1 MKAETMYECEKEN
14 QEYLDSLNLKSSCCN
29 DDLIATT
36 MDNWLC
42 VACGQEHKPKEMIK
56 NATKNK
62 KIESPIFKG
71 LSEIKKRLR
80 RERK

>member
-42 VACGQEHKPKEMIK
+42 VACGQEHKPEVDSSQPLDVKQEGGKSNI
-56 NATKNK
+56 
-62 KIESPIFKG
+62 P
-71 LSEIKKRLR
+71 
-80 RERK
+80 